1 MGHESDSP
9 PREGVAARQGAGLDR
24 PAPPPTPGLCAA
36 VRALRAICAC
46 AEGYHRAHEP
56 APDAEPQP
64 GTAAM

>member
-1 MGHESDSP
+1 MRATPLPGRGSLH
-9 PREGVAARQGAGLDR
+9 ARVPELDR